1 MKVDVYKNLTK
12 DCFSIRSREY
22 FTRGKVIK
30 HVDSAFIVDVEFAV
44 QRAGRSKV
52 LKEKKKNVHAFVRG
66 TYVDLKEY
74 VLEEILRD
82 CFFHEVTYNPYVSG
96 SFFLK
101 SDQSLV
107 DCAELVIIKDK
118 KVYARNIS

>member
-1 MKVDVYKNLTK
+1 MKVDIYKNLTK

-22 FTRGKVIK
+22 FTRGKVVK
-30 HVDSAFIVDVEFAV
+30 HVDSAFIADVEFAV
-44 QRAGRSKV
+44 QRAGHSKV

-82 CFFHEVTYNPYVSG
+82 CVFHEVTYNPYVSD

-101 SDQSLV
+101 SDRSLV

-118 KVYARNIS
+118 KVYALNPC